1 MSYEEPVVISTS
13 FLVVS
18 SLRSFMGLGVVVTTH
33 LGLEPSL
40 SPNARLSQVN
50 LGYCH
55 EASSSHQAASNC
67 GPLSWSGS

>member
-33 LGLEPSL
+33 LGLEPE
-40 SPNARLSQVN
+40 PETEREVVP
-50 LGYCH
+50 G
-55 EASSSHQAASNC
+55 E
-67 GPLSWSGS
+67 SGVLP